1 MSMLVAS
8 DYSCLGW
15 RKHALSFWS
24 NIKTTVNFEQGRTPN
39 LMFSSSHKFDMISNG
54 RKQKDTSKREIKSLT
69 ISLDSRQGTL
79 FCKAIQ
85 YLYIR

>member
-24 NIKTTVNFEQGRTPN
+24 NIKTTVNSEES
-39 LMFSSSHKFDMISNG
+39 MFSSSHKFDMISNG
-54 RKQKDTSKREIKSLT
+54 RKQKDTSKREIQSLT

-85 YLYIR
+85 YSYMR